1 MSRGLLFVVSA
12 PSGTGKTT
20 VCRRLLERDPGLALS
35 VSHTTRR
42 PRPGEVP
49 GRDYHFVSHREFR
62 DLVERGAFV
71 EFAEYGGNLYGTS
84 EAELERI
91 LEQGRDALLEIEV
104 QGAAQI
110 RARRPDARGIFL
122 LPPSLEVLEA
132 RLRGRGTD
140 DEEAIQKRLALA
152 RRELAAIGTFDY
164 AVVNDDLEGTVDA
177 LLSIIEA
184 ERRGDPAPV
193 RARYGRE
200 AAIARL
206 PWLRRALETAAGGG
220 GGDARTGSTGPEPLR

>member
-1 MSRGLLFVVSA
+1 MNRGLLFVVSA

-35 VSHTTRR
+35 ISHTTRR

-49 GRDYHFVSHREFR
+49 GRDYHFVSHRAFR
-62 DLVERGAFV
+62 EMVERGAFV

-91 LEQGRDALLEIEV
+91 LASGRDALLEIEV

-110 RARRPDARGIFL
+110 RQRRPDARLIFL

-140 DEEAIQKRLALA
+140 DEDAIQKRLALA
-152 RRELAAIGTFDY
+152 RRELAAAPNFDY
-164 AVVNDDLEGTVDA
+164 AVVNDDLDRTVEA
-177 LLSIIEA
+177 LLEIVEA
-184 ERRGDPAPV
+184 ERRGDPGPV
-193 RARYGRE
+193 RARHGRE
-200 AAIARL
+200 AVVARL
-206 PWLRRALETAAGGG
+206 PWLRPVLGAPASRRGE
-220 GGDARTGSTGPEPLR
+220 DPRPGSPPPGPLR